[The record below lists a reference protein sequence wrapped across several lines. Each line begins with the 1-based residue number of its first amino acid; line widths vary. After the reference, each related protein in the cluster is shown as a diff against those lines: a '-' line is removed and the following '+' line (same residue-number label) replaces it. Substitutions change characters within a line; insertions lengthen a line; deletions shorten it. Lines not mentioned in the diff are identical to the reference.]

1 MATTK
6 ENVRAKVIDIL
17 DDIRPHLERKL
28 EILLDSGL
36 ITFEKEDDNW
46 ILQKDIVVAM
56 AREVESQYS
65 PLHPKRGYKKR
76 LDKIFRAIRL
86 EYSYEEL

>member
-6 ENVRAKVIDIL
+6 ENVRAKVIEIL

-28 EILLDSGL
+28 EVLLDSGL
-36 ITFEKEDDNW
+36 IEFEKEDDNW
-46 ILQKDIVVAM
+46 VLPQDIIVAM
-56 AREVESQYS
+56 ARNVEFQYS

-76 LDKIFRAIRL
+76 IDKIFRAIIL
-86 EYSYEEL
+86 EYSYEKL

>member
-46 ILQKDIVVAM
+46 ILPKDIVVAM